1 MRTAINWTPIQEEY
15 CDTGASFA
23 ELGRK
28 YGVKRKT
35 IATRAARHRWKALR
49 LAGLDN
55 EPASEP
61 DPHQAAPPK
70 NPLHATADLFTQA
83 AQAEAPESAKDSAA
97 QGGEAPDSA
106 EDSAAQGDKAPDSAE
121 EFAAQGDEA
130 SDSAEEF
137 AAQGDKTPD
146 SAKDSAAQG
155 DEAPDSAE
163 EFAAQGGEAPDSAEE
178 LAAQGDKAPD
188 SAEEFAAQGDKAPDS
203 AEEFA
208 AQGDEAPD
216 SAEEFAAQGDK
227 TPESAKDS
235 AAQGDEAPESAKDP
249 AAQGDEAPDSAE
261 ELSAQGD
268 KTPDSAEEFAAQGD
282 KAPDS
287 AEEFAAQGDEALARA
302 YLWEAAAH
310 MGHVLQRIFRDEDQ
324 FFRYLVKEK
333 GGDGTALQE
342 CICQKADTKA
352 IRDMANVLKTLT
364 ASVRDLSG
372 AEPAEKTPAGG
383 VILLGAA
390 EEGESDRELLEEET
404 ADDHEELEPE

>member
-83 AQAEAPESAKDSAA
+83 AQAEAP
-97 QGGEAPDSA
+97 
-106 EDSAAQGDKAPDSAE
+106 
-121 EFAAQGDEA
+121 
-130 SDSAEEF
+130 
-137 AAQGDKTPD
+137 
-146 SAKDSAAQG
+146 
-155 DEAPDSAE
+155 
-163 EFAAQGGEAPDSAEE
+163 
-178 LAAQGDKAPD
+178 
-188 SAEEFAAQGDKAPDS
+188 
-203 AEEFA
+203 
-208 AQGDEAPD
+208 
-216 SAEEFAAQGDK
+216 
-227 TPESAKDS
+227 
-235 AAQGDEAPESAKDP
+235 
-249 AAQGDEAPDSAE
+249 
-261 ELSAQGD
+261 
-268 KTPDSAEEFAAQGD
+268 
-282 KAPDS
+282 DS

-310 MGHVLQRIFRDEDQ
+310 MGQVLQRIFRDEDQ

-352 IRDMANVLKTLT
+352 IRDKANVLKTLT

>member
-83 AQAEAPESAKDSAA
+83 AQAEAP
-97 QGGEAPDSA
+97 
-106 EDSAAQGDKAPDSAE
+106 
-121 EFAAQGDEA
+121 
-130 SDSAEEF
+130 
-137 AAQGDKTPD
+137 
-146 SAKDSAAQG
+146 
-155 DEAPDSAE
+155 
-163 EFAAQGGEAPDSAEE
+163 
-178 LAAQGDKAPD
+178 D
-188 SAEEFAAQGDKAPDS
+188 SAEEFAAQGDKAP
-203 AEEFA
+203 
-208 AQGDEAPD
+208 
-216 SAEEFAAQGDK
+216 
-227 TPESAKDS
+227 ESAKDS
-235 AAQGDEAPESAKDP
+235 
-249 AAQGDEAPDSAE
+249 
-261 ELSAQGD
+261 
-268 KTPDSAEEFAAQGD
+268 
-282 KAPDS
+282 
-287 AEEFAAQGDEALARA
+287 AAQGDEALARA

-310 MGHVLQRIFRDEDQ
+310 MGQVLQRIFRDEDQ

>member
-97 QGGEAPDSA
+97 QG
-106 EDSAAQGDKAPDSAE
+106 
-121 EFAAQGDEA
+121 
-130 SDSAEEF
+130 
-137 AAQGDKTPD
+137 
-146 SAKDSAAQG
+146 
-155 DEAPDSAE
+155 DEAPDSA
-163 EFAAQGGEAPDSAEE
+163 
-178 LAAQGDKAPD
+178 
-188 SAEEFAAQGDKAPDS
+188 
-203 AEEFA
+203 
-208 AQGDEAPD
+208 
-216 SAEEFAAQGDK
+216 
-227 TPESAKDS
+227 
-235 AAQGDEAPESAKDP
+235 KDP
-249 AAQGDEAPDSAE
+249 
-261 ELSAQGD
+261 
-268 KTPDSAEEFAAQGD
+268 
-282 KAPDS
+282 
-287 AEEFAAQGDEALARA
+287 AAQGDEALARA

-310 MGHVLQRIFRDEDQ
+310 MGYVLQRIFHDEDQ

>member
-97 QGGEAPDSA
+97 QGDEAPDSA
-106 EDSAAQGDKAPDSAE
+106 EELAAQGDKTPDSAKDSAAQGDKTPESAEEFAAQGDEAPDSAE

-130 SDSAEEF
+130 PDSAEEF

-178 LAAQGDKAPD
+178 LAAV
-188 SAEEFAAQGDKAPDS
+188 SY
-203 AEEFA
+203 
-208 AQGDEAPD
+208 
-216 SAEEFAAQGDK
+216 
-227 TPESAKDS
+227 TH
-235 AAQGDEAPESAKDP
+235 
-249 AAQGDEAPDSAE
+249 
-261 ELSAQGD
+261 L
-268 KTPDSAEEFAAQGD
+268 
-282 KAPDS
+282 
-287 AEEFAAQGDEALARA
+287 
-302 YLWEAAAH
+302 
-310 MGHVLQRIFRDEDQ
+310 
-324 FFRYLVKEK
+324 
-333 GGDGTALQE
+333 
-342 CICQKADTKA
+342 
-352 IRDMANVLKTLT
+352 TLPT
-364 ASVRDLSG
+364 TRHQCRSRWS
-372 AEPAEKTPAGG
+372 PY
-383 VILLGAA
+383 
-390 EEGESDRELLEEET
+390 
-404 ADDHEELEPE
+404 H

>member
-83 AQAEAPESAKDSAA
+83 AQAEAPDSAEELAAQGDKTPESAK
-97 QGGEAPDSA
+97 
-106 EDSAAQGDKAPDSAE
+106 DSAAQGDKAPDSAE

-130 SDSAEEF
+130 
-137 AAQGDKTPD
+137 
-146 SAKDSAAQG
+146 
-155 DEAPDSAE
+155 
-163 EFAAQGGEAPDSAEE
+163 
-178 LAAQGDKAPD
+178 
-188 SAEEFAAQGDKAPDS
+188 
-203 AEEFA
+203 
-208 AQGDEAPD
+208 
-216 SAEEFAAQGDK
+216 
-227 TPESAKDS
+227 
-235 AAQGDEAPESAKDP
+235 PESAKDP
-249 AAQGDEAPDSAE
+249 
-261 ELSAQGD
+261 
-268 KTPDSAEEFAAQGD
+268 
-282 KAPDS
+282 
-287 AEEFAAQGDEALARA
+287 AAQGDEALARA

-310 MGHVLQRIFRDEDQ
+310 MGYVLQRIFRDEDQ

>member
-83 AQAEAPESAKDSAA
+83 AQAEAP
-97 QGGEAPDSA
+97 
-106 EDSAAQGDKAPDSAE
+106 
-121 EFAAQGDEA
+121 
-130 SDSAEEF
+130 
-137 AAQGDKTPD
+137 
-146 SAKDSAAQG
+146 
-155 DEAPDSAE
+155 DSAE
-163 EFAAQGGEAPDSAEE
+163 EFAAQGGEAPDSA
-178 LAAQGDKAPD
+178 
-188 SAEEFAAQGDKAPDS
+188 
-203 AEEFA
+203 
-208 AQGDEAPD
+208 
-216 SAEEFAAQGDK
+216 
-227 TPESAKDS
+227 
-235 AAQGDEAPESAKDP
+235 KDP
-249 AAQGDEAPDSAE
+249 
-261 ELSAQGD
+261 
-268 KTPDSAEEFAAQGD
+268 
-282 KAPDS
+282 
-287 AEEFAAQGDEALARA
+287 AAQGDEALARA

-310 MGHVLQRIFRDEDQ
+310 MGYVLQRIFRDEDQ

>member
-83 AQAEAPESAKDSAA
+83 AQAEAP
-97 QGGEAPDSA
+97 
-106 EDSAAQGDKAPDSAE
+106 
-121 EFAAQGDEA
+121 
-130 SDSAEEF
+130 
-137 AAQGDKTPD
+137 
-146 SAKDSAAQG
+146 
-155 DEAPDSAE
+155 
-163 EFAAQGGEAPDSAEE
+163 DSAEE
-178 LAAQGDKAPD
+178 L
-188 SAEEFAAQGDKAPDS
+188 AAQGDKAPDS

-216 SAEEFAAQGDK
+216 SAEEFAAQGDEAPDSAEEFAAQGDEA
-227 TPESAKDS
+227 PESAKDS
-235 AAQGDEAPESAKDP
+235 AAQGDEAP
-249 AAQGDEAPDSAE
+249 
-261 ELSAQGD
+261 
-268 KTPDSAEEFAAQGD
+268 DSAEEFAAQGGET
-282 KAPDS
+282 PDS

-310 MGHVLQRIFRDEDQ
+310 MGYVLQRIFRDEDQ